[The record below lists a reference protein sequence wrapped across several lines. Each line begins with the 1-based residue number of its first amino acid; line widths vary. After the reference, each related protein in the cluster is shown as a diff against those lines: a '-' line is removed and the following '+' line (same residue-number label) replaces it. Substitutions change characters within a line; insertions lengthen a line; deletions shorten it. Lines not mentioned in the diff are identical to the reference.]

1 MKLNPKETGKT
12 LVHKI
17 KSFKP
22 KSLWIKIRSFK
33 LSDLKKIK
41 KWQAV
46 VAILVVVTIIG
57 GITAVVR
64 STNAKEAMKVVA
76 VDTTVEKRDITSSIT
91 GSAVV
96 NPKDQYSITALVSG
110 DVLTANFEQ
119 GDVVQEGDI
128 LYEIDA
134 SDAQTSIENA
144 DISYQ
149 RSQMDYNKAA
159 ENYANLTVKSKI
171 AGTVKTLYVK
181 RGDSV
186 SQGTKIA
193 DIYDDSTLTLTI
205 TFNDADAANIS
216 KGMSA
221 TVRVSSNGE
230 ILSGTVTDVNA
241 SGFAS
246 TGNTKVRKVKI
257 SVKNPGVLMNTETAT
272 AEVNGF
278 ACSAAG
284 TFEYATEKTIT
295 AENSG
300 DIDAVYVSEGDKV
313 SVGTKLVHIDS
324 DTVEDNLTSSSLSLR
339 SSALSRQNAQDK
351 LDDYTI
357 TAPISGT
364 VVMKNIKTGDK
375 LDNSNMSTEMA
386 VIYDMSSLECELSV
400 DELDIKNVEIGQS
413 VVITSDAVEGK
424 AYHGEVLNVSINGT
438 TSGGVTTYPVTIVIT
453 DFDEDLLPGMNID
466 VEITTSQA
474 KDVLAVPVTAVN
486 RGNIVY
492 VKGEKTEENDRAPEG
507 YKSVKVETGVYNNE
521 YIEIKSGL
529 NEGDVV
535 YTPQIQSA
543 ATDVFSDMAGMMGS
557 MGGGM
562 PGGMGGGMPQG
573 GMSGS
578 RQGGNMGG
586 NRQSGGMPGG
596 MR

>member
-1 MKLNPKETGKT
+1 MNFFSKIFAKTKGFSFKT
-12 LVHKI
+12 L
-17 KSFKP
+17 
-22 KSLWIKIRSFK
+22 WTKIRSFK
-33 LSDLKKIK
+33 FSDLIKIK
-41 KWQAV
+41 KWKLTLITLVIVAV
-46 VAILVVVTIIG
+46 VGAIVVGISG
-57 GITAVVR
+57 GG
-64 STNAKEAMKVVA
+64 AKEVSKIVA

-110 DVLTANFEQ
+110 DVLAANFEQ
-119 GDVVQEGDI
+119 GDVVNEGDI
-128 LYEIDA
+128 LYEIDS
-134 SDAQTSIENA
+134 SDARTSIENA

-159 ENYANLTVKSKI
+159 ENYSNLTVTSKI

-181 RGDSV
+181 YGDSV

-193 DIYDDSTLTLTI
+193 DIYDDSTLTLTV
-205 TFNDADAANIS
+205 TFNDADAENIS
-216 KGMSA
+216 RGDSA
-221 TVRVSSNGE
+221 QVRVSSNGE
-230 ILSGTVTDVNA
+230 ILSGTVTDISS

-272 AEVNGF
+272 AQVSGF
-278 ACSAAG
+278 ASTSAG
-284 TFEYATEKTIT
+284 KFEYAAEKTIT
-295 AENSG
+295 AQSSG
-300 DIDAVYVSEGDKV
+300 DIDAVYVLEGDKV

-324 DTVEDNLTSSSLSLR
+324 DTVKDNLTSSSLSLR

-364 VVMKNIKTGDK
+364 VVMKNIKAGDK

-413 VVITSDAVEGK
+413 VIITSDAVEGK
-424 AYHGEVLNVSINGT
+424 TYHGEVSNVSINGT
-438 TSGGVTTYPVTIVIT
+438 TSGGVTTYPVTVIIT

-492 VKGEKTEENDRAPEG
+492 VKGEKTDENDKAPDG
-507 YKSVKVETGVYNNE
+507 YKSVRVETGVYNNE

-529 NEGDVV
+529 KEGDIV
-535 YTPQIQSA
+535 YTPQVQAAQSS
-543 ATDVFSDMAGMMGS
+543 TSPFGTMGT
-557 MGGGM
+557 M
-562 PGGMGGGMPQG
+562 PGGM
-573 GMSGS
+573 
-578 RQGGNMGG
+578 
-586 NRQSGGMPGG
+586 SGGMPGG
-596 MR
+596 MSGGMPQGAMGANRQSGMSTNRQGGMR

>member
-1 MKLNPKETGKT
+1 MKLNVKEKGKM

-17 KSFKP
+17 KSFNYKNILT
-22 KSLWIKIRSFK
+22 KIKNFK
-33 LSDLKKIK
+33 ISDLKKLK
-41 KWQAV
+41 KWQTAVAVLIV
-46 VAILVVVTIIG
+46 VAIIS
-57 GITAVVR
+57 GIAVGVR
-64 STNAKEAMKVVA
+64 SNNAKEAMSIVA
-76 VDTTVEKRDITSSIT
+76 VDTTVEKRDITSTVT

-110 DVLTANFEQ
+110 DVISADFEQ
-119 GDVVQEGDI
+119 GDVVKEGDI

-149 RSQMDYNKAA
+149 RSQLDYNKAA
-159 ENYANLTVKSKI
+159 KNYANLTVKSTI
-171 AGTVKTLYVK
+171 SGTVKTLYVK
-181 RGDSV
+181 KGDTV

-193 DIYDDSTLTLTI
+193 DIYDDSSLTLTV

-216 KGMSA
+216 RGDRA

-230 ILSGTVTDVNA
+230 TLSGTVTDVNSSGYA
-241 SGFAS
+241 SV
-246 TGNTKVRKVKI
+246 GNTKVRKVKI

-272 AEVNGF
+272 VEVNGF
-278 ACSAAG
+278 ACTGYG
-284 TFEYATEKTIT
+284 TFQYAAEKTIT
-295 AENSG
+295 AEASG
-300 DIDAVYVSEGDKV
+300 DIDAVYVLEGDKV
-313 SVGTKLVHIDS
+313 SNGTSLVHIDS

-364 VVMKNIKTGDK
+364 VVMKNIKAGDK
-375 LDNSNMSTEMA
+375 LDNTNMSTEMA

-413 VVITSDAVEGK
+413 VIITSDAVEGRV
-424 AYHGEVLNVSINGT
+424 YHGEVQNVSINGT
-438 TSGGVTTYPVTIVIT
+438 TSGGVTTYPVTIIIT

-474 KDVLAVPVTAVN
+474 KNVIAVPVTSVN

-492 VKGEKTEENDRAPEG
+492 VKGQKTDENDKAPEG

-529 NEGDVV
+529 SVGDVV
-535 YTPQIQSA
+535 YTPQIQA
-543 ATDVFSDMAGMMGS
+543 QTTNVFADMAGMMPS
-557 MGGGM
+557 
-562 PGGMGGGMPQG
+562 GMGGMHSG
-573 GMSGS
+573 GMSGMPSGGMAGGS
-578 RQGGNMGG
+578 RQGG
-586 NRQSGGMPGG
+586 GMAGG

>member
-1 MKLNPKETGKT
+1 MMFSKSLERNNEMKLNLKEKGKT
-12 LVHKI
+12 LIHKI
-17 KSFKP
+17 KG
-22 KSLWIKIRSFK
+22 FK
-33 LSDLKKIK
+33 LADLKKIK
-41 KWQAV
+41 KWQIV
-46 VAILVVVTIIG
+46 VAILVVVAIIG
-57 GITAVVR
+57 GIVASIRTG
-64 STNAKEAMKVVA
+64 NAKEAMKVVA
-76 VDTTVEKRDITSSIT
+76 VDTTVEKRAITSSIT

-119 GDVVQEGDI
+119 GDIVNEGDI

-134 SDAQTSIENA
+134 SDAQTTIENA

-149 RSQMDYNKAA
+149 RSQMDYSKAA
-159 ENYANLTVKSKI
+159 ENYANLTVTSKI

-186 SQGTKIA
+186 SAGAKIA
-193 DIYDDSTLTLTI
+193 DIYDDSTLTLTV

-216 KGMSA
+216 KGMNA

-230 ILSGTVTDVNA
+230 ILSGTVTDVNS

-246 TGNTKVRKVKI
+246 TGNTKIRKVKI
-257 SVKNPGVLMNTETAT
+257 SVNNPGVLMNTETAT
-272 AEVNGF
+272 AEVGGF
-278 ACSAAG
+278 ACTSSG
-284 TFEYATEKTIT
+284 TFEYAAERTIT
-295 AENSG
+295 AQSSG
-300 DIDAVYVSEGDKV
+300 DIDVVYVSEGDKV

-339 SSALSRQNAQDK
+339 SSALSRQNAQDR

-364 VVMKNIKTGDK
+364 VVMKNIKAGDK
-375 LDNSNMSTEMA
+375 LDNTNMSTEMA
-386 VIYDMSSLECELSV
+386 VIYDMSSLECELAV
-400 DELDIKNVEIGQS
+400 DELDIKNVEVGQS
-413 VVITSDAVEGK
+413 VVITSDAAEGRI
-424 AYHGEVLNVSINGT
+424 YHGEVSNVSINGT

-492 VKGEKTEENDRAPEG
+492 VKGEKTDENDKAPDG
-507 YKSVKVETGVYNNE
+507 YKSVQVETGVYNNE

-529 NEGDVV
+529 NAGDVV

-543 ATDVFSDMAGMMGS
+543 TTDVFSDMAGMMG
-557 MGGGM
+557 GM
-562 PGGMGGGMPQG
+562 TGGMPQG
-573 GMSGS
+573 GM
-578 RQGGNMGG
+578 GG
-586 NRQSGGMPGG
+586 NRQGGGMPSGGMPGG

>member
-1 MKLNPKETGKT
+1 MISNNERKIAMKLNIKETSKK

-17 KSFKP
+17 KNFR
-22 KSLWIKIRSFK
+22 I
-33 LSDLKKIK
+33 SDLKRIK
-41 KWQAV
+41 KWQAA
-46 VAILVVVTIIG
+46 VAILVVVAIG
-57 GITAVVR
+57 AGIVSAIKNN
-64 STNAKEAMKVVA
+64 NAKETMSIVS
-76 VDTTVEKRDITSSIT
+76 VDTTVEKRDITSSVT

-96 NPKDQYSITALVSG
+96 SPKDQYSITALVSG
-110 DVLTANFEQ
+110 DVLSANFEQ
-119 GDVVQEGDI
+119 GDIVNEGDV

-149 RSQMDYNKAA
+149 RSQIDYNKAA

-171 AGTVKTLYVK
+171 SGTVKNLYVK

-186 SQGTKIA
+186 SQGSKIA
-193 DIYDDSTLTLTI
+193 DIYDDSTLNLTV
-205 TFNDADAANIS
+205 TFNDADAENFSRGDVAS
-216 KGMSA
+216 
-221 TVRVSSNGE
+221 VRVSSNGE
-230 ILSGTVTDVNA
+230 ILSGTVTDVSS
-241 SGFAS
+241 SGFAAA
-246 TGNTKVRKVKI
+246 GNTKVRKVKI
-257 SVKNPGVLMNTETAT
+257 SVKNPGVLMNTESGT

-278 ACSAAG
+278 ACTGSG
-284 TFEYATEKTIT
+284 TFEYAAEKTIV
-295 AENSG
+295 AEASG
-300 DIDAVYVSEGDKV
+300 DIDEVYVLEGDKV
-313 SVGTKLVHIDS
+313 SYGTKLVHIDS
-324 DTVEDNLTSSSLSLR
+324 NTVEDNLTSSSLSLR
-339 SSALSRQNAQDK
+339 SSALSKQNAQDR

-364 VVMKNIKTGDK
+364 VVMKNIKAGDK

-413 VVITSDAVEGK
+413 VIITSDAVEGRI
-424 AYHGEVLNVSINGT
+424 YHGEVSNVSINGT

-474 KDVLAVPVTAVN
+474 KGVLAVPVTAVN
-486 RGNIVY
+486 RGGIVY
-492 VKGEKTEENDRAPEG
+492 VKGEKTEENDKAPEG
-507 YKSVKVETGVYNNE
+507 YKSVKVETGVYNNQ

-529 NEGDVV
+529 KEGDIV
-535 YTPQIQSA
+535 YTPQIQA
-543 ATDVFSDMAGMMGS
+543 AADSGIFGMMGAMHGGM

-562 PGGMGGGMPQG
+562 PSGGMPSGGMSSG
-573 GMSGS
+573 GMSG
-578 RQGGNMGG
+578 
-586 NRQSGGMPGG
+586 NRQSNGMSGG